1 MGSSAAGRS
10 TPPASPRLAA
20 GKPHRA
26 GPGHPPAVPGNPR
39 TPGLHHPCQR
49 PRRPDGR
56 GEPHRLA
63 AAFGDHNPGGRRP
76 MLRERLGWRRG
87 LCHGPQTSRVI
98 LMKVG
103 PKYGKDDPRWHLAH
117 SDAVGRCRQIGTRMW
132 ASAHTPRS
140 APSDRLEGRRRP
152 HRASF
157 LACVREVSMR
167 RVRPM
172 HGVAAVLAPRPGS
185 FCRQLACHRLEM
197 PGRPSHARAGCSWP
211 DWS

>member
-1 MGSSAAGRS
+1 MGASAAGRS

-26 GPGHPPAVPGNPR
+26 GPGHPPALPGNPR
-39 TPGLHHPCQR
+39 TPGLHHPSQR

-103 PKYGKDDPRWHLAH
+103 PKYGKTILVGTWHTLTPWGA
-117 SDAVGRCRQIGTRMW
+117 AGR
-132 ASAHTPRS
+132 SAPACGHQPHTPRS